1 MAEEPIDKT
10 PETPAPSVHAV
21 PHYDDIPDGTEDLLD
36 AQLAEAL
43 KIVRDFSA
51 WIHLP
56 TADIE
61 NCMAVSGRVCAL
73 MTASAQVAK
82 SAARA
87 RLAVPPRPD
96 SGRS

>member
-10 PETPAPSVHAV
+10 SETPAPSVRAV

-73 MTASAQVAK
+73 MTASARVAR
-82 SAARA
+82 SATRA
-87 RLAVPPRPD
+87 RLATSPMPEP
-96 SGRS
+96 GRS